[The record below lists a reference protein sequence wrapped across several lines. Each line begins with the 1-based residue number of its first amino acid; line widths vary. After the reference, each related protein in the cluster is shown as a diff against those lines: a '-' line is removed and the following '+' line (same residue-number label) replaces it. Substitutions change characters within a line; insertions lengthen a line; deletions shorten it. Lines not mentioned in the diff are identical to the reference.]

1 MIDISDVAIRSNVSS
16 DSKKIGSR
24 GTKGGGIM
32 ANRLRVPKASE
43 ILADHIKQQIIVGE
57 LCEGDHLPAESN
69 LMQQFDVSRPT
80 IREAYRI
87 LEAEQ
92 LVTVARGAKGG
103 AIVHAPTSQLITD
116 YALLVLQSER
126 ATVNE
131 VYQARNAFEPALI
144 RLVVQNNRERAVQ
157 ELTQCLQQE
166 EASVD
171 DPRAFGKALAHFH
184 HTLIELSGNRPMT
197 HLYGCINVIITR
209 HQAVVVTLRHHGIAK
224 GEILASPGL
233 KSHKKLIQLIDK
245 GLVDEAESHWREHNE
260 RAYKEWIAGFET
272 TTVLELLSQ

>member
-1 MIDISDVAIRSNVSS
+1 MIDISDVTKKSGRS
-16 DSKKIGSR
+16 
-24 GTKGGGIM
+24 GGVV

-43 ILADHIKQQIIVGE
+43 ILANQIKQQIVQGD
-57 LCEGDHLPAESN
+57 LCDGDHLPAESN

-103 AIVHAPTSQLITD
+103 AIVHVPTSQLITD

-144 RLVVQNNRERAVQ
+144 RLIIYNNRDQAVSV
-157 ELTQCLQQE
+157 LTEAIKEE
-166 EASVD
+166 EASVSE
-171 DPRAFGKALAHFH
+171 PKAFAKALAGFH
-184 HTLIELSGNRPMT
+184 HALIELSGNRPMA
-197 HLYGCINVIITR
+197 HLYGCINEVIER
-209 HQAVVVTLRHHGIAK
+209 HQAMVVTLRHHGVVK
-224 GEILASPGL
+224 GDEPVSPGL
-233 KSHKKLIQLIDK
+233 NSHRKLVRLIGK
-245 GLVDEAESHWREHNE
+245 GMVDEAESHWRQHNE
-260 RAYKEWIAGFET
+260 MAYEAWITGFEA
-272 TTVLELLSQ
+272 TTVLEIMSE